1 MDLRDLFSRA
11 VAAADPAMCVPPHL
25 PEPPA
30 GRTLVI
36 AAGKAAASMARAVE
50 SAWPTDLPLG
60 GIAVTRDDHGVPCD
74 RIEVIEAAHPVP
86 DRRGREAAARALD
99 LARGLAA
106 DDLLLCLISGGGSS
120 LLTYPAPGVDL
131 AEKQR
136 VNKALLRS
144 GAPIGAMNVVRRHLS
159 AIKGGRLAAAAY
171 PARVVTLAIS
181 DVPGDDPGTIASGPT
196 VPDPTTVEDARAAL
210 ARYGIETNAPL
221 NETPKPD
228 DPCFERATF
237 QLVATPRMMLDAV
250 VASIND
256 INVIDLGADVEGE
269 AREVGAD
276 HARFA
281 RELAATGEPTL
292 ILSGGETTV
301 TVTGDGGRG
310 GRNCEYLLALAIAL
324 DGHPRIR
331 ALAADTD
338 GIDGSETNAGAVCG
352 PDTLARSRAA
362 GLDAREHLA
371 RHDSYTVFEALGDL
385 VVTGPTRTN
394 VNDFRAIAVNMDP

>member
-50 SAWPTDLPLG
+50 CAWPTDLPLG

-221 NETPKPD
+221 SETPKPD
-228 DPCFERATF
+228 DSCFERATF

-256 INVIDLGADVEGE
+256 INVVDLGADVEGE
-269 AREVGAD
+269 VVEAYGVWVEKRMYGKTYMGIERATFLIDPEGRIAKVWRKVRVKD
-276 HARFA
+276 HV
-281 RELAATGEPTL
+281 AAVL
-292 ILSGGETTV
+292 
-301 TVTGDGGRG
+301 
-310 GRNCEYLLALAIAL
+310 
-324 DGHPRIR
+324 
-331 ALAADTD
+331 
-338 GIDGSETNAGAVCG
+338 
-352 PDTLARSRAA
+352 
-362 GLDAREHLA
+362 
-371 RHDSYTVFEALGDL
+371 EALK
-385 VVTGPTRTN
+385 
-394 VNDFRAIAVNMDP
+394 AHAAS

>member
-221 NETPKPD
+221 SETPKPD

-276 HARFA
+276 HARLA